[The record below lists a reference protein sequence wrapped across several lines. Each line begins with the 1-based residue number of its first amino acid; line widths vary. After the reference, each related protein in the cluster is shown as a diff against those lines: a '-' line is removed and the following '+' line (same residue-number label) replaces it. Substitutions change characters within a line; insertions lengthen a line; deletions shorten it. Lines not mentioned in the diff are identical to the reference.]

1 MSLIKRTF
9 DFIDK
14 YVFVKLYT
22 ALVRPHLEFA
32 NVVWHP
38 YLRKDIESLE
48 RLQRRATK
56 LVPALRDLP
65 YQERLRELQLPTLA
79 HRTRR
84 VRGDAIQTFKI
95 VKGIDDCVFDK
106 KNCYSSSTRGHNLK
120 LKKARFRTT
129 FCQHQ
134 FSRRVIDLWNNL
146 PQHVVDARD
155 VENFKIRM
163 DRHWKGDILYHF

>member
-1 MSLIKRTF
+1 M
-9 DFIDK
+9 
-14 YVFVKLYT
+14 
-22 ALVRPHLEFA
+22 VRPHLEFA
-32 NVVWHP
+32 NVVRHP

-79 HRTRR
+79 HRR
-84 VRGDAIQTFKI
+84 VHGDAIQTFKI
-95 VKGIDDCVFDK
+95 VKSIDDCVFD
-106 KNCYSSSTRGHNLK
+106 NNFCYSSSTRGHNLK

-146 PQHVVDARD
+146 PQHVVDAKD
-155 VENFKIRM
+155 VDIFNMRM
-163 DRHWKGDILYHF
+163 DLHWKGDILYQY